1 MKKILIIILTIVS
14 LVALASCNIPTP
26 EPQIPEEVKDAL
38 EQEPAINQI
47 DKVLDKIY
55 IASPHPVS
63 LEGCPVISFKIIKD
77 SDEKYKLAVLND
89 DNTISD
95 SYPITVT
102 DNKYYCGDF
111 ELIIKEEL
119 DTINITIGGKVYGPA
134 E

>member
-1 MKKILIIILTIVS
+1 MKKLLIIILTIVS

-26 EPQIPEEVKDAL
+26 EPPVPDEVKEAL

-47 DKVLDKIY
+47 DEVLDKIF
-55 IASPHPVS
+55 IAVGSPVA
-63 LEGCPVISFKIIKD
+63 LEGYPVISFKIIKD
-77 SDEKYKLAVLND
+77 SDENYKLAVLNE

-95 SYPITVT
+95 SFPITVT

-111 ELIIKEEL
+111 ELKIKEEL

>member
-26 EPQIPEEVKDAL
+26 EPPVPDEIKDVL

-55 IASPHPVS
+55 TAILRPVS
-63 LEGCPVISFKIIKD
+63 LGDGEQMISSFKIIKD
-77 SDEKYKLAVLND
+77 SEESYKMAVRDE
-89 DNTISD
+89 DNNFSITF
-95 SYPITVT
+95 PITVT
-102 DNKYYCGDF
+102 DNKYFCEGF
-111 ELIIKEEL
+111 ELIISDDFKK
-119 DTINITIGGKVYGPA
+119 ITIDGKEYGPA

>member
-47 DKVLDKIY
+47 DEVLDKIY
-55 IASPHPVS
+55 TAILRPVS
-63 LEGCPVISFKIIKD
+63 LGDEGHIISSFKIIKD
-77 SDEKYKLAVLND
+77 SDESYKLAVLDD
-89 DNTISD
+89 DNNISI
-95 SYPITVT
+95 SFPITVK
-102 DNKYYCGDF
+102 DNKYSCDKY
-111 ELIIKEEL
+111 ELIISEDLKK
-119 DTINITIGGKVYGPA
+119 ITIDGNEYGTA

>member
-47 DKVLDKIY
+47 DKVLDKIF
-55 IASPHPVS
+55 STDGSPVS
-63 LEGCPVISFKIIKD
+63 LKEYPVISFKIIKD
-77 SDEKYKLAVLND
+77 SEESYKMAVRDE
-89 DNTISD
+89 DNNFSITF
-95 SYPITVT
+95 PITVT
-102 DNKYYCGDF
+102 DNKYFCEGF
-111 ELIIKEEL
+111 ELIISDDFKK
-119 DTINITIGGKVYGPA
+119 ITIDGKVYGTA